1 MFFKLRKW
9 TIRDHS
15 LQYRWLAGDLHAEV
29 WRSGVG
35 FQQPVSLLVPSFRN
49 CSAPLVPS
57 AGHRVEKNMSWSQF
71 HWAPKEQHSCA
82 RERLIPL
89 QLPPHPHLFK
99 LLTALSSSRVSVP
112 GEHLHVWGGG
122 GRELWFP
129 PFSLHGNLPSIWL
142 TFSYNVGKETNR
154 NLTGMKFPVYTQFV
168 WREKELS
175 CLDSVMPLNLA
186 EVI

>member
-1 MFFKLRKW
+1 MFFKLKKW
-9 TIRDHS
+9 IIRDHS
-15 LQYRWLAGDLHAEV
+15 VQYRWLAGDLHAEV

-35 FQQPVSLLVPSFRN
+35 LQQPVSLLVPSFRN
-49 CSAPLVPS
+49 CSAISRAQSGEKHVLVPI
-57 AGHRVEKNMSWSQF
+57 

-99 LLTALSSSRVSVP
+99 LLIALSSSRVSVP

>member
-1 MFFKLRKW
+1 MNHQRSQCPIQM
-9 TIRDHS
+9 T
-15 LQYRWLAGDLHAEV
+15 G
-29 WRSGVG
+29 WRSTCWGLKVRCG
-35 FQQPVSLLVPSFRN
+35 LAATGQSSCPLFQKLQCPPSAISRAQSGEKHVLVPI
-49 CSAPLVPS
+49 
-57 AGHRVEKNMSWSQF
+57 

-168 WREKELS
+168 WGEKELS